1 MKNKKILL
9 IFLVVIVITTLVV
22 PMFSISTY
30 AADDLEL
37 TYYILYGDFFVFDS
51 PLPNAWIGTDPTF
64 FPTAQFDIRFC
75 VLTTEQIY
83 TGIKLVYV
91 DDESIYNNDQ
101 VNVYFVDENNNEN
114 LVYGGL
120 FGGWDN
126 EGYRMIEFM
135 ADSSDAMLFNWLST
149 NGKFYKS
156 LFQDGYNQGY
166 EVGKQ
171 DGIVIGKQVG
181 YNQGYVVGKQDG
193 IIIGENS
200 AFGNNLIG
208 DTLAAPVNALNSFV
222 LYETSSGF
230 SITLWGVFSTVL
242 AVGLTIW
249 FIKMFAGG

>member
-1 MKNKKILL
+1 MKNKKILSVIL
-9 IFLVVIVITTLVV
+9 LVVVITTLFV

-30 AADDLEL
+30 AADDSVDDTVDDTEL
-37 TYYILYGDFFVFDS
+37 IYYILNGDFFVFDS
-51 PLPNAWIGTDPTF
+51 PLPSAWIGIDPTF
-64 FPTAQFDIRFC
+64 FPTAQFYIRFR

-91 DDESIYNNDQ
+91 DDVSVNNNDQ

-120 FGGWDN
+120 SGGWDN
-126 EGYRMIEFM
+126 EGYRMIEFL
-135 ADSSDAMLFNWLST
+135 ADSSDAMLSNWLNT

-166 EVGKQ
+166 EVGK
-171 DGIVIGKQVG
+171 IEG
-181 YNQGYVVGKQDG
+181 YNLGYNTGVSSG
-193 IIIGENS
+193 
-200 AFGNNLIG
+200 FGNNLIG
-208 DTLAAPVNALNSFV
+208 ETLAAPVRALDSFV

-242 AVGLTIW
+242 AVALTIW